1 MFKWMITAA
10 LVMSVHLANAQ
21 NPFTTEV
28 VADLHEPWAMAVLP
42 DDTLL
47 VTEKKGSIQWLS
59 AEGKRL
65 GQLAGVPDV
74 DYGGQG
80 GLGDIALH
88 PAFEDNNVVYLSYV
102 EAGVDNTRGAAV
114 ARGTLN
120 LEGRRPK
127 LTNVDVIWRQYPKVL
142 GRGHFGHRILF
153 DDAGYLWISSGDR
166 QKFTPAQDMQSNMGK
181 ILRLN
186 DDGSTPADNPFVNYA
201 SEDPLVDDESTYD
214 QVWSLGH
221 RNPLGMDFDSSGRLW
236 VMEMGPAGG
245 DELNL
250 VKRGA
255 NYGYPLVS
263 DGNHYDGRL
272 IPAHS
277 TRTDLSAPAL
287 TWKPVVSPA
296 DLLIYTS
303 ERLVDWKG
311 DALIAGLSA
320 RGIVR
325 VSITGEQAIEVER
338 YPMDARI
345 RSLAQA
351 LDGSLW
357 ALEDERGDS
366 RGRLLKLQPL
376 KRQPKH

>member
-88 PAFEDNNVVYLSYV
+88 PAFEDNNVVYLSYI

-153 DDAGYLWISSGDR
+153 DDAGYLWIPPEVYAR
-166 QKFTPAQDMQSNMGK
+166 TRHAEQHRKNP
-181 ILRLN
+181 
-186 DDGSTPADNPFVNYA
+186 ST
-201 SEDPLVDDESTYD
+201 
-214 QVWSLGH
+214 Q
-221 RNPLGMDFDSSGRLW
+221 
-236 VMEMGPAGG
+236 
-245 DELNL
+245 
-250 VKRGA
+250 
-255 NYGYPLVS
+255 
-263 DGNHYDGRL
+263 
-272 IPAHS
+272 
-277 TRTDLSAPAL
+277 
-287 TWKPVVSPA
+287 
-296 DLLIYTS
+296 
-303 ERLVDWKG
+303 
-311 DALIAGLSA
+311 
-320 RGIVR
+320 
-325 VSITGEQAIEVER
+325 
-338 YPMDARI
+338 
-345 RSLAQA
+345 
-351 LDGSLW
+351 
-357 ALEDERGDS
+357 
-366 RGRLLKLQPL
+366 
-376 KRQPKH
+376 